1 MSPNKKTRAMKAQMS
16 EAETLWYEGKWIDR
30 VPQWVSVIILGLVML
45 GIWYLVAGIVVTGP
59 SGRQYS
65 RLTGISKLLLPG
77 PVETFEELWSTT
89 KDIFTGGHILA
100 SLWITT
106 REVLLGFLAA
116 AAAGFTLGVVV
127 GETRLGKRAVM
138 PYLVALNALP
148 KVAFAPVF
156 VAWFGFGVN
165 SKIVMALF
173 VAFFPVIVD
182 TAAGLY
188 AVDADTL
195 MLFQSLESSRWQTL
209 RKLKLPSA
217 LPFIF
222 AGLKSAAVFAVVGAV
237 VGEYL
242 GGGKGL
248 GEQIRLSAQ
257 NLRLDR
263 VFALIFY
270 LGVLGILLF
279 SVVSWSERK
288 TLFWHKSEIVE
299 IKGAGG

>member
-1 MSPNKKTRAMKAQMS
+1 MSPRTTKAKLVKAQMS
-16 EAETLWYEGKWIDR
+16 EAEALWYSGKWIDR
-30 VPQWVSVIILGLVML
+30 VPQWVSITVFGLAFLGLWQA
-45 GIWYLVAGIVVTGP
+45 IYAAHF
-59 SGRQYS
+59 
-65 RLTGISKLLLPG
+65 ISHILLPG
-77 PVETFEELWSTT
+77 PWETFQEIWYTAKE
-89 KDIFTGGHILA
+89 IVVGPPGGGAAHIR
-100 SLWITT
+100 SGLWITSK
-106 REVLLGFLAA
+106 EVFLGFIAA
-116 AAAGFTLGVVV
+116 AAAGFILGVVV

-156 VAWFGFGVN
+156 VAWFGFGAN
-165 SKIVMALF
+165 SKIVMATF

-188 AVDADTL
+188 AVDADTQ
-195 MLFQSLESSRWQTL
+195 MLFQAMESSRWQTL

-222 AGLKSAAVFAVVGAV
+222 AGLKSAAVFSVVGAV

-248 GEQIRLSAQ
+248 GELVRLNSQ
-257 NLRLDR
+257 NMRMDR

-270 LGVLGILLF
+270 LGIMGLLLF
-279 SVVSWSERK
+279 GAVAWAEKKLV
-288 TLFWHKSEIVE
+288 FWHKSEMVE
-299 IKGAGG
+299 VRGG